1 MWDFAKKL
9 IFRLTELVEIVV
21 SILTMLFIVLMIFH
35 LGGQLAMQLGVV
47 TDVNV
52 MDGFLN
58 EVLGLVVALEFVKML
73 IRHTPGTIVEVLL
86 FAVAKLMI
94 TSSKTAWELLAG
106 AVAVAVLFSIRKF
119 LFSHFDDMERVIY
132 SGNLL
137 VKHVNWFNH
146 VQLPA
151 EGNQTLSDL
160 VEEALHEKGISVTTG
175 AIVYF
180 GHVALR
186 IAKIK
191 DGKIRKVEFMHSCKL
206 LE

>member
-9 IFRLTELVEIVV
+9 LFRLTELVEIVV
-21 SILTMLFIVLMIFH
+21 SILTMLFIVLLIVH
-35 LGGQLAMQLGVV
+35 LGGQLAMHIGYGVGIK
-47 TDVNV
+47 
-52 MDGFLN
+52 MLDGFLN

-73 IRHTPGTIVEVLL
+73 IRHTPGTIIEVLL
-86 FAVAKLMI
+86 FATAKLMI

-106 AVAVAVLFSIRKF
+106 AVAVAVLFAIRKF
-119 LFSHFDDMERVIY
+119 LFSHFDDMERAIY
-132 SGNLL
+132 NGNLL

-151 EGNQTLSDL
+151 EGNQTLADL
-160 VEEALHEKGISVTTG
+160 VEEALAEKNISVSTG
-175 AIVYF
+175 AVVYF

-186 IAKIK
+186 IAKMK
-191 DGKIRKVEFMHSCKL
+191 DGKIRNIEFMHSCKL

>member
-21 SILTMLFIVLMIFH
+21 SVLTMLFIVLLIVH
-35 LGGQLAMQLGVV
+35 LGEQLLTQIFYGSGVK
-47 TDVNV
+47 
-52 MDGFLN
+52 MLDGFLN

-86 FAVAKLMI
+86 FAFAKLMI

-106 AVAVAVLFSIRKF
+106 AIAVATLFAIRKF
-119 LFSHFDDMERVIY
+119 LFSHFDEMERVIY
-132 SGNLL
+132 SANLP
-137 VKHVNWFNH
+137 VKHINWFNH

-151 EGNQTLSDL
+151 EGNQTLADL
-160 VEEALHEKGISVTTG
+160 VEEALTEKQISTTTG

-186 IAKIK
+186 IAKMK
-191 DGKIRKVEFMHSCKL
+191 DGKISKIEFMHSCKL

>member
-1 MWDFAKKL
+1 MWDFSKKL
-9 IFRLTELVEIVV
+9 LFRLTELVEIVV
-21 SILTMLFIVLMIFH
+21 SILTMLFIVLMIVH
-35 LGGQLAMQLGVV
+35 LAGELALQIGLA
-47 TDVNV
+47 TDVNM

-94 TSSKTAWELLAG
+94 TSSKTAWELLFG
-106 AVAVAVLFSIRKF
+106 AIAVAVLFAIRKF
-119 LFSHFDDMERVIY
+119 LFSHFDDMERVVY

-151 EGNQTLSDL
+151 EGNETLAEL
-160 VEEALHEKGISVTTG
+160 VVEALTEKGIAVTTG

-186 IAKIK
+186 IVKAK
-191 DGKIRKVEFMHSCKL
+191 DGVISKIEFMHSCKL